1 MSMKPTNTP
10 LSSFSF
16 DSKATPDPKIETVVT
31 TQHNEPITQ
40 ELKIINQPSI
50 TLTKNTKGYNWEIKV
65 YATTVLEAL
74 DIIIAADMRLKTQYG
89 NA

>member
-1 MSMKPTNTP
+1 MNAKPQNTP
-10 LSSFSF
+10 LSSFTY
-16 DSKATPDPKIETVVT
+16 DSKGGAEPRIETVT
-31 TQHNEPITQ
+31 TSSTQ

-65 YATTVLEAL
+65 YAPTVLEAL
-74 DIIIAADMRLKTQYG
+74 DIIIAADIRLNNQYG